1 MDIWE
6 ISLKEIE
13 NTLTRQSF
21 ENWFK
26 PTKLHSFQGN
36 TVVIGVPTVF
46 LGNWLKN
53 HFIDVIKSSVKKVT
67 GIEDINIDFVVCED
81 LKQVLDNTVPLTES
95 KKKKEERLNQ
105 KYTFAS
111 FVVGPSN
118 QFAHAATRAVA
129 EAPGKAYNP
138 LFIYSSVGLGKTHL
152 LHAIG
157 NHITLTKPSLKIL
170 YVSSEQFTNEV
181 IQAILNDKTVELRN
195 KYRNNTDILLMD
207 DIQFIAGKERTVEE
221 FFHTFNTLYEAR
233 KQIVITSDKF
243 PKDIKNIDERLRSR
257 FECGLLADIQPPDL
271 ETRIAIIR
279 KKAAGEFSHINCP
292 DDVAFFLAENIR
304 TNVRELEGALIRLG
318 AFSSLTGQE
327 ISQEMAKRV
336 FKNIIREKEE
346 KITPEK
352 IQKVIATHF
361 NIKIVDLKSKK
372 RTKTLVLPRHIA
384 MFLCRELL
392 KLSFPEIG
400 RLFGGKDH
408 STVIYACKLIE
419 KQKEKD
425 PNTGY
430 LIEDVLKKIKEGE
443 RE

>member
-13 NTLTRQSF
+13 GILTRQSF
-21 ENWFK
+21 ENWFRS
-26 PTKLHSFQGN
+26 TKLHSFQGN
-36 TVVIGVPTVF
+36 TIEIGVPSVF

-53 HFIDVIKSSVKKVT
+53 HFIDVIKSSVKNVS
-67 GIEDINIDFVVCED
+67 GIDNINIDFVVCED
-81 LKQVLDNTVPLTES
+81 LKQDLVENIPSTTY
-95 KKKKEERLNQ
+95 KRKREEKLNP
-105 KYTFAS
+105 KYTFTS

-129 EAPGKAYNP
+129 ESPGKAYNP
-138 LFIYSSVGLGKTHL
+138 LFIYSGVGLGKTHL

-157 NHITLTKPSLKIL
+157 NHIIATKPSHRVL

-195 KYRNNTDILLMD
+195 KYRSNTDILLMD

-221 FFHTFNTLYEAR
+221 FFHTFNTLYEAH

-257 FECGLLADIQPPDL
+257 FEWGLLADIQPPDL
-271 ETRIAIIR
+271 ETRIAIIK
-279 KKAAGEFSHINCP
+279 KKAAGEFPHINFP
-292 DDVAFFLAENIR
+292 DDVALFLAENIK

-327 ISQEMAKRV
+327 ISQEMTKRV
-336 FKNIIREKEE
+336 FKDIIKDKEGQV
-346 KITPEK
+346 TVDK
-352 IQKVIATHF
+352 IQKVVATHF
-361 NIKIVDLKSKK
+361 NIKIADIKAKK
-372 RTKTLVLPRHIA
+372 RTKTLVLPRQMS

-392 KLSFPEIG
+392 KMSFPEIG

-408 STVIYACKLIE
+408 TTVIYACKMIE

-425 PNTGY
+425 PNMGS
-430 LIEDVLKKIKEGE
+430 LLEDITKKIKEGG
-443 RE
+443 

>member
-36 TVVIGVPTVF
+36 TVVIGVPNVF

-279 KKAAGEFSHINCP
+279 KKAAGEFSHINFP

>member
-36 TVVIGVPTVF
+36 TVVIGVPNVF

-53 HFIDVIKSSVKKVT
+53 HFIDVIKGSVKKVT

-81 LKQVLDNTVPLTES
+81 LNQVLDDAAPLTEG

-129 EAPGKAYNP
+129 EAPGMSYNP
-138 LFIYSSVGLGKTHL
+138 LFIYSGVGLGKTHL

-157 NHITLTKPSLKIL
+157 NHIALTKPSLKIL

-195 KYRNNTDILLMD
+195 KYRTNTDILLMD

-257 FECGLLADIQPPDL
+257 FEWGLLADIQPPDL
-271 ETRIAIIR
+271 ETRIAIIK
-279 KKAAGEFSHINCP
+279 KKAAGEFPHIIFP

-336 FKNIIREKEE
+336 FKNIIREREE

-372 RTKTLVLPRHIA
+372 RTKTLVLPRQIA

-408 STVIYACKLIE
+408 STVIYACNVIE

>member
-13 NTLTRQSF
+13 STLTKQSF

-36 TVVIGVPTVF
+36 TVLIGVPNVF

-53 HFIDVIKSSVKKVT
+53 HFIDLIKNSVKKVT

-81 LKQVLDNTVPLTES
+81 LKQALDDTAPLAEG
-95 KKKKEERLNQ
+95 KKKKEQRLNQ

-111 FVVGPSN
+111 FIVGPSN

-129 EAPGKAYNP
+129 EAPGMAYNP
-138 LFIYSSVGLGKTHL
+138 LFIYSGVGLGKTHL

-157 NHITLTKPSLKIL
+157 NHVALTKPSLKIL

-195 KYRNNTDILLMD
+195 KYRTNTDILLMD

-257 FECGLLADIQPPDL
+257 FEWGLLADIQPPDL

-279 KKAAGEFSHINCP
+279 KKAAGEFPHINFP
-292 DDVAFFLAENIR
+292 DEVAFFLAENIR

-336 FKNIIREKEE
+336 FKDIIREREE
-346 KITPEK
+346 KVTPEK
-352 IQKVIATHF
+352 IQKVIAAHF
-361 NIKIVDLKSKK
+361 NIKIVDMKSKK
-372 RTKTLVLPRHIA
+372 RTKTLVFPRQMA
-384 MFLCRELL
+384 MYLCREVL

-408 STVIYACKLIE
+408 STVIYACNVIE

-430 LIEDVLKKIKEGE
+430 LLEDVLKKIKEGE

>member
-13 NTLTRQSF
+13 STLTRQSF

-36 TVVIGVPTVF
+36 TVMIGVPNVF

-53 HFIDVIKSSVKKVT
+53 HFIDLIKSSVKKVT

-95 KKKKEERLNQ
+95 QKKKEERLNQ

-129 EAPGKAYNP
+129 EAPGLAYNP
-138 LFIYSSVGLGKTHL
+138 LFIYSGVGLGKTHL

-157 NHITLTKPSLKIL
+157 NHIALTKPSLKIL

-195 KYRNNTDILLMD
+195 KYRTNTDILLMD

-243 PKDIKNIDERLRSR
+243 QKEIKKIQNSRLR
-257 FECGLLADIQPPDL
+257 FQIEKGVLLLGIQRAQGVTEKRSTSPIFSNVLLEGTTQGSGSKGQGEIKGQISIVATDL
-271 ETRIAIIR
+271 EIGIKGTYPARVHSDGGIAVSG
-279 KKAAGEFSHINCP
+279 KKLHE
-292 DDVAFFLAENIR
+292 
-304 TNVRELEGALIRLG
+304 
-318 AFSSLTGQE
+318 
-327 ISQEMAKRV
+327 
-336 FKNIIREKEE
+336 IIRE
-346 KITPEK
+346 
-352 IQKVIATHF
+352 
-361 NIKIVDLKSKK
+361 
-372 RTKTLVLPRHIA
+372 LP
-384 MFLCRELL
+384 
-392 KLSFPEIG
+392 
-400 RLFGGKDH
+400 
-408 STVIYACKLIE
+408 
-419 KQKEKD
+419 
-425 PNTGY
+425 
-430 LIEDVLKKIKEGE
+430 EGE
-443 RE
+443 VDISVEDGKFLTIKSGNSFFKVAGSNKEDFPI